1 MMSMHLAIRNWAK
14 IHVLAFAR
22 ENNLTETLEAV
33 RYAFMFHKGMLRKNG
48 QPAFVHPFRVC
59 QILIFF
65 GIKDDAT
72 LAAALLHDVLEDVS
86 KNAIDVL
93 RGRFSQRVVDLVEI
107 LTKTQEMDVKEYCRL
122 IGNNPFAVLI
132 KLADRI
138 HNLRNMIKNLG
149 ADEFFSCERLIRQT
163 QETADFIVKLPYLAI
178 FREKDFPS
186 DCPLDYFRIMDL
198 MARELNQTVHVSR
211 VIIADLV
218 V

>member
-1 MMSMHLAIRNWAK
+1 
-14 IHVLAFAR
+14 
-22 ENNLTETLEAV
+22 
-33 RYAFMFHKGMLRKNG
+33 
-48 QPAFVHPFRVC
+48 
-59 QILIFF
+59 
-65 GIKDDAT
+65 
-72 LAAALLHDVLEDVS
+72 
-86 KNAIDVL
+86 
-93 RGRFSQRVVDLVEI
+93 
-107 LTKTQEMDVKEYCRL
+107 
-122 IGNNPFAVLI
+122 
-132 KLADRI
+132 
-138 HNLRNMIKNLG
+138 MIKNLG